1 MCTQKYLLTESIR
14 NATYPLRE
22 RKEIVAG
29 RKTLIEEKAGGM
41 RNCDTDIILQDSML
55 KAIDHI
61 LRITQLFSLS
71 INQWSSLN
79 NE

>member
-1 MCTQKYLLTESIR
+1 M
-14 NATYPLRE
+14 
-22 RKEIVAG
+22 AG